1 MLKSIEKYKIV
12 IQLSEE
18 TLICEK
24 YTENTRNTH
33 IQKLLRDLT
42 WTESII
48 LYFCYQTSTFVL
60 CKQ

>member
-42 WTESII
+42 
-48 LYFCYQTSTFVL
+48 
-60 CKQ
+60 